1 MPWYFVIPIA
11 VIGILIIL
19 FIVFFIVNGVIFTH
33 LSFRRRKGDKDFA
46 KNEDERAKKAPDRLW
61 FFSNKI
67 EEVNLVSHDKLNL
80 KSYLLSNNSNNLAIL
95 IHGYHGRYY
104 SVVSQARIFFE
115 LGYDV
120 LCINNRCH
128 DTSEGKYFT
137 MGKLESSDTLNWIDL
152 MLKRNPNYEIV
163 LYGISMGGH
172 IALQTAAL
180 TNLYPEVK
188 CVISDCAY
196 CSLKEQLIQ
205 ATAQSPAIYPKMVVE
220 LAEAYSKMFYRF
232 DYSCSLDKTLKNVK
246 IPVCLI
252 HGTEDNYVY
261 TKNIDLIYD
270 SIPEN
275 IHKEKHYFE
284 GSGHTRSVVDD
295 PKKYRRIVKEF
306 TEKFI
311 K

>member
-1 MPWYFVIPIA
+1 MPWYFIIPIV
-11 VIGILIIL
+11 VIGVLIVL
-19 FIVFFIVNGVIFTH
+19 FTVFFIVNGAIFTH

-46 KNEDERAKKAPDRLW
+46 KNEDARAKKAPDRLW
-61 FFSNKI
+61 FFSNKL
-67 EEVNLVSHDKLNL
+67 EEINLTSHDKLNL
-80 KSYLLSNNSNNLAIL
+80 KGYFLSNNSNKLAIL
-95 IHGYHGRYY
+95 VHGYHGRYY
-104 SVVSQARIFFE
+104 SVVSQSRIFFE

-137 MGKLESSDTLNWIDL
+137 MGKLESVDTLDWINL
-152 MLKRNPNYEIV
+152 MLKRNPNYQIV

-180 TNLYPEVK
+180 TNLRPEVK

-196 CSLKEQLIQ
+196 CSLKDQLIQ
-205 ATAQSPAIYPKMVVE
+205 ATEQSPAVFPKMVVE
-220 LAEAYSKMFYRF
+220 LAEAYSKIFYHF
-232 DYSCSLDKTLKNVK
+232 DYSCSLDKTLKNIK

-261 TKNIDLIYD
+261 TKNMDLIYD
-270 SIPEN
+270 SIPES
-275 IHKEKHYFE
+275 IQKEKHYFE

-295 PKKYRRIVKEF
+295 PKKYRGIVKEF
-306 TEKFI
+306 TEKFV

>member
-1 MPWYFVIPIA
+1 MPWYFIVLIA
-11 VIGILIIL
+11 VSGSLILL
-19 FIVFFIVNGVIFTH
+19 FLIFFISNGAIFTH

-46 KNEDERAKKAPDRLW
+46 KNEDPRAKKAPDRLW

-67 EEVNLVSHDKLNL
+67 EEINLVSHDKLNL
-80 KSYLLSNNSNNLAIL
+80 KGYFLSNNSNKLAIL
-95 IHGYHGRYY
+95 VHGYHGRYY
-104 SVVSQARIFFE
+104 SVVSQARIFFD

-120 LCINNRCH
+120 LCINDRCH

-137 MGKLESSDTLNWIDL
+137 MGKLESRDTLNWIVL
-152 MLKRNPNYEIV
+152 MLKRNPKYQIV

-180 TNLYPEVK
+180 VNLQPAVK
-188 CVISDCAY
+188 CVIADCAY
-196 CSLKEQLIQ
+196 FSLKDQLIQ
-205 ATAQSPAIYPKMVVE
+205 ATKQSPAIFPKMVVDMAE
-220 LAEAYSKMFYRF
+220 LYSKIFYHF
-232 DYSCSLDKTLKNVK
+232 DYSNSLGKTLKNIR

-261 TKNIDLIYD
+261 TKNMDLIFD

-275 IHKEKHYFE
+275 IQKEKHYFE

-295 PKKYRRIVKEF
+295 PKKYRSIVKDF
-306 TEKFI
+306 TEKFV